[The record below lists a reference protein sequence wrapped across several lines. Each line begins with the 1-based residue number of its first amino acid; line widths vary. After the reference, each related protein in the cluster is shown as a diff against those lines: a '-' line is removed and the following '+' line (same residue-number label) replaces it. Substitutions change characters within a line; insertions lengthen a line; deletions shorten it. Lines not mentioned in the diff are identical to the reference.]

1 MIPVL
6 PPEKNNRRGKSVSNI
21 EKQFT
26 AQYRRNYVTFLAVAL
41 FFLIIAGEIFLATS
55 IPILMRND
63 KLMNEHA
70 ARNELLRSFD
80 SVRSSCNN
88 ITGKNS
94 KGVEEPIILMEKKL
108 VVRAVESLTRY
119 MRSYGEHLNPDEVKT
134 IQNLLNKLAKITH
147 RLASG
152 KSFSMENQLNT
163 AEYINSL
170 LKQSSPGYSNP
181 R

>member
-1 MIPVL
+1 MS
-6 PPEKNNRRGKSVSNI
+6 KI

-26 AQYRRNYVTFLAVAL
+26 AHYRRNYVTFLAVAL

-63 KLMNEHA
+63 KLMSEHA

-80 SVRSSCNN
+80 NVRSKCHN

-94 KGVEEPIILMEKKL
+94 SGQEDPIILMEKQL
-108 VVRAVESLTRY
+108 VVNAVESLTRY
-119 MRSYGEHLNPDEVKT
+119 MRSYGEHLTPDEVKNV
-134 IQNLLNKLAKITH
+134 QNLLNALEKITH
-147 RLASG
+147 RLISG
-152 KSFSMENQLNT
+152 KSFSMESRLNT

-170 LKQSSPGYSNP
+170 LKNSSPEYADSK
-181 R
+181 

>member
-1 MIPVL
+1 MS
-6 PPEKNNRRGKSVSNI
+6 KI

-26 AQYRRNYVTFLAVAL
+26 AHYRRNYVTFLAVAL

-80 SVRSSCNN
+80 SIRSYSHSV
-88 ITGKNS
+88 TGKNS
-94 KGVEEPIILMEKKL
+94 AGQEDPIILMEKQL

-119 MRSYGEHLNPDEVKT
+119 MRSHGEHLTPDEVKN
-134 IQNLLNKLAKITH
+134 IQNLLNTLTRITH

-152 KSFSMENQLNT
+152 KSFSMESQLNT

-170 LKQSSPGYSNP
+170 LKQTSPEYANSK
-181 R
+181 